1 MVMASGDNPVSIRSA
16 APITASTLHGTAKF
30 SAPLPPPGY
39 IARPRLEARLDGAAS
54 ARLTVVSGRAGSGK
68 SILVSSWLEKQSD
81 ADHAWVTLD
90 EDDNKPSVF
99 WSDITAALDRLS
111 ADEYGRFMTSRAD
124 RDGYLVLDEG
134 QVLSSVAARRGL
146 VQLVALAP
154 SWLHLILASREQPA
168 LALWR
173 LRAEGA
179 LVEIDDHDLRLDAEE
194 ASRLAAQHD
203 VAAATTPMLRERS
216 EGWLTGMRLLAAA
229 ADSESDASETI
240 REYLL
245 EEVFA
250 VHPPDTQQFLM
261 ETSCLPLLTPVLCE
275 HVTGRADAADVL
287 HDLDRANSFISRHPG
302 RYATYRCHSQFRAVL
317 RDELY
322 ARNPDGAAEIHVAA
336 AHWYREHDDPAAA
349 VEQWVAA
356 RSVPGARRISANSE
370 DSFEALGVVDVDRAQ
385 RGVAQLSPR
394 ELEVL
399 SYLPTRLSARQIADA
414 LFVSRNTLKT
424 HMHNVYRKLGCASRE
439 DAVERARMLGLLH

>member
-1 MVMASGDNPVSIRSA
+1 MASGDNPLSIRSV
-16 APITASTLHGTAKF
+16 APVTASTLHGTAKF
-30 SAPLPPPGY
+30 DAPLPPPGF
-39 IARPRLEARLDGAAS
+39 IARPRLDARLDAAAS

-68 SILVSSWLEKQSD
+68 SVLVSSWLSKQSQD
-81 ADHAWVTLD
+81 DYSWITLD

-99 WSDITAALDRLS
+99 WSDITTAVNRLS
-111 ADEYGRFMTSRAD
+111 ADEYGRYMAPRANH
-124 RDGYLVLDEG
+124 DGYLVVDDG
-134 QVLSSVAARRGL
+134 HMLSSVAAQRSL

-179 LVEIDDHDLRLDAEE
+179 LVEIDDNELRLDAEE
-194 ASRLAAQHD
+194 AAQLVAQHD
-203 VAAATTPMLRERS
+203 DVATATAPVLRERS

-229 ADSESDASETI
+229 ASNESDASEAI

-250 VHPPDTQQFLM
+250 RHAPDVQQFLM

-275 HVTGRADAADVL
+275 HVTGRSDAADLL
-287 HDLDRANSFISRHPG
+287 HDLERAHSFISRHPG
-302 RYATYRCHSQFRAVL
+302 RYATYRCHGQFRGVL
-317 RDELY
+317 RDELQ
-322 ARNPDGAAEIHVAA
+322 ARDPDRAAEIHVSA
-336 AHWYREHDDPAAA
+336 AHWFREHDDPAAA

-356 RSVPGARRISANSE
+356 RSVPGARHISPNSE
-370 DSFEALGVVDVDRAQ
+370 DSFEALGVVDIERAQ
-385 RGVAQLSPR
+385 HGVTQLSPR

-424 HMHNVYRKLGCASRE
+424 HMHNVYRKLGCTSRD
-439 DAVERARMLGLLH
+439 DAVDRARMLGLLH

>member
-1 MVMASGDNPVSIRSA
+1 MASGDNPLLTRGA
-16 APITASTLHGTAKF
+16 APVTASTLHGTAKF
-30 SAPLPPPGY
+30 HAPLLPPGY
-39 IARPRLEARLDGAAS
+39 IRRPRVEARLDAATG

-68 SILVSSWLEKQSD
+68 SVLISSWLASLSEDDFS
-81 ADHAWVTLD
+81 WVTLD

-99 WSDITAALDRLS
+99 WSDVTTAVDRLS
-111 ADEYGRFMTSRAD
+111 DDEYGRFMAARAD
-124 RDGYLVLDEG
+124 HDGYLVVDDAH
-134 QVLSSVAARRGL
+134 VLMSIAARRSL

-154 SWLHLILASREQPA
+154 SWLHLIVASREQPA

-179 LVEIDDHDLRLDAEE
+179 LVEIDDEELRLDAEE
-194 ASRLAAQHD
+194 ASQLVAQHD
-203 VAAATTPMLRERS
+203 NVATATAPVLRERA

-229 ADSESDASETI
+229 ADTQSDADEAI

-250 VHPPDTQQFLM
+250 RHTPDVQQFLM
-261 ETSCLPLLTPVLCE
+261 ETSCLSLLTPVLCE
-275 HVTGRADAADVL
+275 HLTARADAADLL
-287 HDLDRANSFISRHPG
+287 HDLERSHSFISRHPG

-317 RDELY
+317 RDELQ
-322 ARNPDGAAEIHVAA
+322 ARDPDRAAEIHVAA

-349 VEQWVAA
+349 VEQWIAA
-356 RSVPGARRISANSE
+356 RSVPGARHISPISE
-370 DSFEALGVVDVDRAQ
+370 DSFEALGVVDIERAQ
-385 RGVAQLSPR
+385 HGVTQLSPR

-424 HMHNVYRKLGCASRE
+424 HMHNVYRKLDCASRE
-439 DAVERARMLGLLH
+439 DAVDRARMLGLLR

>member
-1 MVMASGDNPVSIRSA
+1 MASGDNPLSIRSA
-16 APITASTLHGTAKF
+16 APLTASTLHGTAKF
-30 SAPLPPPGY
+30 SAPLPPSGY
-39 IARPRLEARLDGAAS
+39 VARPRLEARLDAAAS

-68 SILVSSWLEKQSD
+68 STLVSSWLAQRCED
-81 ADHAWVTLD
+81 DHSWVTLD

-99 WSDITAALDRLS
+99 WNDITAAVERQS
-111 ADEYGRFMTSRAD
+111 GDEYGRFMTSRAG
-124 RDGYLVLDEG
+124 RDGYLVVDDAQALT
-134 QVLSSVAARRGL
+134 SVAARRSL

-179 LVEIDDHDLRLDAEE
+179 LVEIDDHDLRLDPEE
-194 ASRLAAQHD
+194 ASRLVAHQDNVAPAAM
-203 VAAATTPMLRERS
+203 PMLRERS

-229 ADSESDASETI
+229 AGSESDASETI

-250 VHPPDTQQFLM
+250 RHTPETQQFLM

-275 HVTGRADAADVL
+275 HVTRRADAADLL
-287 HDLDRANSFISRHPG
+287 HDLDRSNSFIARHPG
-302 RYATYRCHSQFRAVL
+302 RYATYRRHSQFRAVL

-322 ARNPDGAAEIHVAA
+322 ARDPDGAAEIHVAA

-349 VEQWVAA
+349 VEQWIAA
-356 RSVPGARRISANSE
+356 RSVPGARRISPNSE
-370 DSFEALGVVDVDRAQ
+370 DSFEALGVVDVEQAQ
-385 RGVAQLSPR
+385 HGVAQLSPR

>member
-1 MVMASGDNPVSIRSA
+1 MATGENPLSIRSV
-16 APITASTLHGTAKF
+16 APFSASTLHGTAKF
-30 SAPLPPPGY
+30 DAPSPPPGFVP
-39 IARPRLEARLDGAAS
+39 RPRLEARLDAAER

-68 SILVSSWLEKQSD
+68 SVLVSSWLGTRDDDSS
-81 ADHAWVTLD
+81 WLTLD
-90 EDDNKPSVF
+90 DDDNKPSMF
-99 WSDITAALDRLS
+99 WNDVTTAVNRLS
-111 ADEYGRFMTSRAD
+111 GDDYGRYMTPRAD
-124 RDGYLVLDEG
+124 RDGYLVVDDAH
-134 QVLSSVAARRGL
+134 VLTSVAARRCL

-179 LVEIDDHDLRLDAEE
+179 LVEIDDHDLRLDADE
-194 ASRLAAQHD
+194 ASQLVAQHGN
-203 VAAATTPMLRERS
+203 VAAAAGPVFRERS

-229 ADSESDASETI
+229 ADTECDADEAI

-250 VHPPDTQQFLM
+250 RQTPETQLFLM

-275 HVTGRADAADVL
+275 HVTGRTDAADLL
-287 HDLDRANSFISRHPG
+287 HDLERAHSFIARHPG
-302 RYATYRCHSQFRAVL
+302 RYATYRCHAQFRAVL
-317 RDELY
+317 RDELH
-322 ARNPDGAAEIHVAA
+322 ARDPDRAAEIHVAA

-356 RSVPGARRISANSE
+356 RSVPGARHIAANSE
-370 DSFEALGVVDVDRAQ
+370 DSFEALGVVDIEHAQ
-385 RGVAQLSPR
+385 HGVTQLSPR

-424 HMHNVYRKLGCASRE
+424 HMHNVYRKLGSSSRE
-439 DAVERARMLGLLH
+439 DAVDRARMLGLLR